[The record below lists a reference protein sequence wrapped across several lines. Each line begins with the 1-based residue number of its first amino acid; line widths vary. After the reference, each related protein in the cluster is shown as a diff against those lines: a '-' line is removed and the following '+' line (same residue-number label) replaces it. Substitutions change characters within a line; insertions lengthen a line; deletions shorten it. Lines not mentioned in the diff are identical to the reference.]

1 MYKHCHVSFLMFWA
15 YFFLNLIV
23 SASASGLR
31 FGVVPFCFKGGGDLK
46 GIKKGLPMGNPF
58 FVVIV
63 LCKNYL
69 LVFLPIMLIGVHTET
84 YKK

>member
-1 MYKHCHVSFLMFWA
+1 M
-15 YFFLNLIV
+15 FLNLIAL
-23 SASASGLR
+23 ASASGLR
-31 FGVVPFCFKGGGDLK
+31 FGVVPFCFKWGGDLK

-58 FVVIV
+58 LVVIV